1 MQETLQFKRIDDAQ
15 LLYRSQDFEIPG
27 IVGKRPLRL
36 WLPPDYYKS
45 EQPWPLALFFDG
57 QNIFDDQDTLAG
69 GWHLD
74 RILTARAA
82 AGKPVPVVLAL
93 HHGEHRDEEMCP
105 RDPFPGKS
113 GKAKIVLDWLDQFI
127 LPRAFRKLHVLQ
139 DPRQT
144 LIGGSSLGGLLALY
158 ALFHYPQ
165 NFGRALVMSPALWPD
180 QFSIF
185 QDIMLAK
192 AHPQARVY
200 LDHGEKEAPPDLPDI
215 GRILFDQSKLMG
227 DVLSVIGFEND
238 RRLLWTADP
247 EGEHNETSWRR
258 RLPAAL
264 EFLYS

>member
-1 MQETLQFKRIDDAQ
+1 MQETLQFERIDDNQ
-15 LLYRSQDFEIPG
+15 LLYRSQEFEIPG
-27 IVGKRPLRL
+27 LEGSRPLRL

-57 QNIFDDQDTLAG
+57 QNIFDDEGTIAG

-74 RILTARAA
+74 RILTERAA
-82 AGKPVPVVLAL
+82 AKKPVPVVLAL
-93 HHGEHRDEEMCP
+93 HHGPHRDQEMCP
-105 RDPFPGKS
+105 RDPFPGQS
-113 GKAKIVLDWLDQFI
+113 GKARLLLDWLDTFL
-127 LPRAFRKLHVLQ
+127 LPRAFRKLHLRKE
-139 DPRQT
+139 PAQT

-158 ALFHYPQ
+158 ALFYYPQ
-165 NFGRALVMSPALWPD
+165 NYGRALVMSPALWPD

-192 AHPQARVY
+192 AHAKARVY
-200 LDHGEKEAPPDLPDI
+200 IDHGEKEAPPEMPDI

-227 DVLSVIGFEND
+227 DVLSVIGFD
-238 RRLLWTADP
+238 DKRMRWHADP
-247 EGEHNETSWRR
+247 EGEHNENSWRR